1 MTMKISLAISLAL
14 AVVAGSALAAGSA
27 IDLNLQGGYAN
38 KNLRACGSTNHYGF
52 YQQRK
57 RVDFRGTLVPAPA
70 SPRLVKVKIKKCVRG
85 TFVRVKELHVRVNSR
100 GAYQGSFTVRAKGYY
115 FARTYD
121 YAARPAA
128 KSAKRHFRIR

>member
-1 MTMKISLAISLAL
+1 MTMKISFAVSLIL
-14 AVVAGSALAAGSA
+14 TVVAGTALAAGSA

-38 KNLRACGSTNHYGF
+38 KIIRACGSTNHYGF
-52 YQQRK
+52 YQPRR
-57 RVDFRGTLVPAPA
+57 RVDFKGTLAPAPA
-70 SPRLVKVKIKKCVRG
+70 SPRIVKVKIKKCVRG
-85 TFVRVKELHVRVNSR
+85 RFVRFKELHIRVNSR
-100 GAYQGSFTVRAKGYY
+100 GSYQGSFTIGAKGYY